1 MATVTPTAPPDT
13 TWTEDTI
20 IELVIDLLADLL
32 EEEDRDQLAH
42 DLQERGSMMPVDSL
56 DLMDILVEF
65 RQRTGLRIPKKK
77 LRRRDMR
84 SVRAFA
90 QFAGREARP

>member
-1 MATVTPTAPPDT
+1 MATVTPTAPPGT

-20 IELVIDLLADLL
+20 TELVIELLADLL
-32 EEEDRDQLAH
+32 DEDRDRLAH
-42 DLQERGSMMPVDSL
+42 DLRERGSMMPVDSL

-65 RQRTGLRIPKKK
+65 RQHSGLRIPKKK

-90 QFAGREARP
+90 RFAAREARP

>member
-1 MATVTPTAPPDT
+1 MATVTPTAPPGT

-20 IELVIDLLADLL
+20 TELVIELLADLL
-32 EEEDRDQLAH
+32 EEGRDQLAH
-42 DLQERGSMMPVDSL
+42 NLQERGSMMPVDSL

-65 RQRTGLRIPKKK
+65 RQHTGLRIPKKK

-90 QFAGREARP
+90 QFAAHEARP

>member
-1 MATVTPTAPPDT
+1 MATITPTAQPGT
-13 TWTEDTI
+13 EWTERTI
-20 IELVIDLLADLL
+20 TELVIGLLADLL
-32 EEEDRDQLAH
+32 EEDREQLAY
-42 DLQERGSMMPVDSL
+42 DLRERGSMMPIDSL

-90 QFAGREARP
+90 QFAAREARP

>member
-1 MATVTPTAPPDT
+1 
-13 TWTEDTI
+13 
-20 IELVIDLLADLL
+20 
-32 EEEDRDQLAH
+32 
-42 DLQERGSMMPVDSL
+42 MMPVDSL

-65 RQRTGLRIPKKK
+65 RQCTGLRIPKKK

-90 QFAGREARP
+90 QFAAREARP

>member
-1 MATVTPTAPPDT
+1 VATVTPTAPPGT
-13 TWTEDTI
+13 AWTEDRVT
-20 IELVIDLLADLL
+20 EFVIDLLADLL
-32 EEEDRDQLAH
+32 EEDRGQLAH
-42 DLQERGSMMPVDSL
+42 DLRERGSMMPVDSL
-56 DLMDILVEF
+56 DMMDILLEF

-90 QFAGREARP
+90 RFAAREARS

>member
-1 MATVTPTAPPDT
+1 MATLAPAAPPST
-13 TWTEDTI
+13 TWTESRITDLTI
-20 IELVIDLLADLL
+20 GLLSDLL
-32 EEEDRDQLAH
+32 EEDRDQLQRS
-42 DLQERGSMMPVDSL
+42 LLERGNGMPVDSL

-77 LRRRDMR
+77 LRRRDMA

-90 QFAGREARP
+90 HFAAREATP